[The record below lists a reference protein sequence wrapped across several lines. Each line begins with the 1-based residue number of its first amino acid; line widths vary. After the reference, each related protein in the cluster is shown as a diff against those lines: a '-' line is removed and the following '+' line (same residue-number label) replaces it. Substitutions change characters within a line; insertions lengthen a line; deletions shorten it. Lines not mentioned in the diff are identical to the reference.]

1 MEYSLLV
8 WIEQLD
14 GQADPIAWQAMA
26 AAEKIAGSPGGPGG
40 PGSRGG
46 PGGSI
51 TAAVFGDGA
60 GDIAR
65 QAVEAG
71 ADRVYISDDPSLD
84 RYRVE
89 PYAKLLA
96 RILESEP
103 PSVVLM
109 GASTAGL
116 ELSAYAAALAGAGLA
131 PDCTDLCLEGDR
143 LAAIRPALVGNLVS
157 TVTFRGAG
165 PRFITVRR
173 NVFQPAAPDANR
185 TGEIIEVPAVLSE
198 EEIPTS
204 VASVETADGT
214 VSLTEASIIVSG
226 GRGVGGPEGFQ
237 PVRELAEAL
246 GGALGASRA
255 AVDAGWIP
263 YAHQVGQTGKTV
275 QPDLYI
281 ACGISGAIQHLAG
294 MKNARVIVAINK
306 DADVPLYK
314 YAHYGIAGDLFSY
327 LPAIAEEVKKRL
339 SR

>member
-1 MEYSLLV
+1 MASNLLV
-8 WIEQLD
+8 WIEQED

-26 AAEKIAGSPGGPGG
+26 AAGKVADDL
-40 PGSRGG
+40 
-46 PGGSI
+46 GGSL
-51 TAAVFGDGA
+51 TAAVFGDHVGE
-60 GDIAR
+60 IAT
-65 QAVEAG
+65 QAIEAG
-71 ADRVYISDDPSLD
+71 AGRVYTAEDPSLA

-96 RILESEP
+96 RILENEP
-103 PSVVLM
+103 PSVVVM

-116 ELSAYAAALAGAGLA
+116 ELSAYVAALADAGLA
-131 PDCTDLCLEGDR
+131 PDCTDLHVEGDR
-143 LAAIRPALVGNLVS
+143 LVAVRPALVGNLVS
-157 TVTFRGAG
+157 TVTFKGIG
-165 PRFITVRR
+165 HRFITVRR
-173 NVFQPAAPDANR
+173 NIFQPADPDPDR
-185 TGEIIEVPAVLSE
+185 TGEINEVPAVLSE
-198 EEIPTS
+198 DEIPTR

-237 PVRELAEAL
+237 PVRELADAL

-339 SR
+339 GR

>member
-1 MEYSLLV
+1 MASNLLV
-8 WIEQLD
+8 WIEQED

-26 AAEKIAGSPGGPGG
+26 AAGKVAGDLGG
-40 PGSRGG
+40 
-46 PGGSI
+46 
-51 TAAVFGDGA
+51 TLAAVVFGDGVGEIA
-60 GDIAR
+60 G
-65 QAVEAG
+65 QAIEAG
-71 ADRVYISDDPSLD
+71 ADRVYTAEDPSLC

-89 PYAKLLA
+89 PHAKLLA
-96 RILESEP
+96 RILENEP

-116 ELSAYAAALAGAGLA
+116 ELSAYVAALSGVGLA
-131 PDCTDLCLEGDR
+131 PDCTDLRLEGDQ
-143 LAAIRPALVGNLVS
+143 LVAVRPALVGNLVS
-157 TVTFRGAG
+157 TVTFKGTG
-165 PRFITVRR
+165 HRFITVRR
-173 NVFQPAAPDANR
+173 NIFQPVEPDPSR
-185 TGEIIEVPAVLSE
+185 TGEIIEVPAVLTE
-198 EEIPTS
+198 DEIPTS
-204 VASVETADGT
+204 VDSVETADGT

-237 PVRELAEAL
+237 PVRELADAL

-306 DADVPLYK
+306 DADVPLYR
-314 YAHYGIAGDLFSY
+314 YAHYGIVGDLFSY
-327 LPAIAEEVKKRL
+327 LPAIAEEVRKRL
-339 SR
+339 GR

>member
-1 MEYSLLV
+1 MASNVFV
-8 WIEQLD
+8 WIERVD

-26 AAEKIAGSPGGPGG
+26 AARKVAGDL
-40 PGSRGG
+40 
-46 PGGSI
+46 GGSL
-51 TAAVFGDGA
+51 TAVVLGDGVSE
-60 GDIAR
+60 IAR
-65 QAVEAG
+65 QALEAG
-71 ADRVYISDDPSLD
+71 ADRVCTAEDPTLGH
-84 RYRVE
+84 YRVE

-96 RILESEP
+96 RILENEP

-116 ELSAYAAALAGAGLA
+116 ELSAYVAALTGAGLA
-131 PDCTDLCLEGDR
+131 PDCTELHVDGDR
-143 LAAIRPALVGNLVS
+143 LTAIRPALVGNLVS
-157 TVTFRGAG
+157 TVTFRGTG
-165 PRFITVRR
+165 HRCVTVRR
-173 NVFQPAAPDANR
+173 NIFQPADPDPAR
-185 TGEIIEVPAVLSE
+185 AGEIIEVPAVLSE
-198 EEIPTS
+198 DEIPTT

-214 VSLTEASIIVSG
+214 ASLTEASIIVSG
-226 GRGVGGPEGFQ
+226 GRGVGGPEGFK
-237 PVRELAEAL
+237 PVRELADAL

-306 DADVPLYK
+306 DADVPLYR

-327 LPAIAEEVKKRL
+327 LPAIVEEVKKRL
-339 SR
+339 GR

>member
-1 MEYSLLV
+1 MASNLLV
-8 WIEQLD
+8 WIELVD

-26 AAEKIAGSPGGPGG
+26 AAGKVAGEI
-40 PGSRGG
+40 
-46 PGGSI
+46 GGSL
-51 TAAVFGDGA
+51 TAAVFGDGV
-60 GDIAR
+60 DEIAR

-71 ADRVYISDDPSLD
+71 ADRVYTVDDPSLG

-96 RILESEP
+96 RILENEP

-116 ELSAYAAALAGAGLA
+116 ELSAYVAALAGAGLA
-131 PDCTDLCLEGDR
+131 PDCTDLLVEGDR
-143 LAAIRPALVGNLVS
+143 LAAVRPALVGNLIS
-157 TVTFRGAG
+157 TVTFRGTG
-165 PRFITVRR
+165 HRFITVRR
-173 NVFQPAAPDANR
+173 NIFQPADPDPSR
-185 TGEIIEVPAVLSE
+185 SGEIIEVPAVLSE
-198 EEIPTS
+198 DEIPTS
-204 VASVETADGT
+204 VTSVETADST

-237 PVRELAEAL
+237 PVRELADAL

-339 SR
+339 GR

>member
-1 MEYSLLV
+1 MAINLLV
-8 WIEQLD
+8 WIEQEN

-26 AAEKIAGSPGGPGG
+26 AARKFAVDPAGSL
-40 PGSRGG
+40 
-46 PGGSI
+46 
-51 TAAVFGDGA
+51 AAFVFGDRVGE
-60 GDIAR
+60 IAR
-65 QAVEAG
+65 QAIEAG
-71 ADRVYISDDPSLD
+71 ADRVYTADDPTLG

-89 PYAKLLA
+89 PYAELLA
-96 RILESEP
+96 RILENEP

-109 GASTAGL
+109 GASMAGL
-116 ELSAYAAALAGAGLA
+116 ELSAYVAALSGAGLA
-131 PDCTDLCLEGDR
+131 PDCTDLCVKEDQLVVV
-143 LAAIRPALVGNLVS
+143 RPALVGNLVS
-157 TVTFRGAG
+157 TVKFTGEGHRM
-165 PRFITVRR
+165 ISVRR
-173 NVFQPAAPDANR
+173 NIFQPAAPDSSR
-185 TGEIIEVPAVLSE
+185 TGEIIEVTAALAAD
-198 EEIPTS
+198 EIPTR
-204 VASVETADGT
+204 VESVETSEGT

-226 GRGVGGPEGFQ
+226 GRGVGGPEGFA
-237 PVRELAEAL
+237 PVRELADAL

-314 YAHYGIAGDLFSY
+314 YAHYGIAGDLFVY

-339 SR
+339 GR

>member
-1 MEYSLLV
+1 MASNLFV
-8 WIEQLD
+8 WIEQED
-14 GQADPIAWQAMA
+14 GRADPIAWQAMA
-26 AAEKIAGSPGGPGG
+26 AAVKVAGDL
-40 PGSRGG
+40 GSTL
-46 PGGSI
+46 S
-51 TAAVFGDGA
+51 AVVFGGRI

-65 QAVEAG
+65 QAIEAG
-71 ADRVYISDDPSLD
+71 ADRVYAAEDPSLE

-89 PYAKLLA
+89 PFAKALA
-96 RILESEP
+96 RILDNEP
-103 PSVVLM
+103 PAVILA

-116 ELSAYAAALAGAGLA
+116 ELSAYAAALTGAGLA
-131 PDCTDLCLEGDR
+131 PDCTDLRVEDDQLV
-143 LAAIRPALVGNLVS
+143 AVRPALVGNLVS
-157 TVTFRGAG
+157 TV
-165 PRFITVRR
+165 RFNGTGHRFVSVRR
-173 NVFQPAAPDANR
+173 NIFQPAGLDASR
-185 TGEIIEVPAVLSE
+185 TGEVITVPVALAGD
-198 EEIPTS
+198 EIPTRIE
-204 VASVETADGT
+204 SVETAAGT
-214 VSLTEASIIVSG
+214 VSLTEANIIVSG
-226 GRGVGGPEGFQ
+226 GRGVGGPEGFA
-237 PVRELAEAL
+237 PVRELADAL

-339 SR
+339 GR

>member
-1 MEYSLLV
+1 MAGNV
-8 WIEQLD
+8 FAWIEQED
-14 GQADPIAWQAMA
+14 GRADPIAWQAMA
-26 AAEKIAGSPGGPGG
+26 AAGNIAGDL
-40 PGSRGG
+40 
-46 PGGSI
+46 GGSLI
-51 TAAVFGDGA
+51 AVVFGGRV

-71 ADRVYISDDPSLD
+71 ADRVYTAEAPSLD

-96 RILESEP
+96 RILEEEP
-103 PSVVLM
+103 PAVILA
-109 GASTAGL
+109 GASAAGL
-116 ELSAYAAALAGAGLA
+116 ELTAYVAALTGAGLA
-131 PDCTDLCLEGDR
+131 PDCTDLRVEEGR
-143 LAAIRPALVGNLVS
+143 LVAVRPALVGNLVS
-157 TVTFRGAG
+157 TVRFKGAG
-165 PRFITVRR
+165 HRFVSVRR
-173 NVFQPAAPDANR
+173 NVFQPAGPDDAR
-185 TGEIIEVPAVLSE
+185 TGDTVAIDAAPAE
-198 EEIPTS
+198 DEIPTR
-204 VASVETADGT
+204 VLSVETADGT
-214 VSLTEASIIVSG
+214 VSLTDASIIVSG
-226 GRGVGGPEGFQ
+226 GRGVGGPEGFA
-237 PVRELAEAL
+237 PVRELAVAL

-339 SR
+339 GR

>member
-1 MEYSLLV
+1 MAGNVFV
-8 WIEQLD
+8 WIEQEE
-14 GQADPIAWQAMA
+14 GRADAIAWQAMA
-26 AAEKIAGSPGGPGG
+26 AARKVAGDL
-40 PGSRGG
+40 
-46 PGGSI
+46 GGSL
-51 TAAVFGDGA
+51 TAVAFGDRIGE
-60 GDIAR
+60 IAQ

-71 ADRVYISDDPSLD
+71 ADRVYTVEDPSLG

-96 RILESEP
+96 HILENEP
-103 PSVVLM
+103 PSVILL

-116 ELSAYAAALAGAGLA
+116 ELSAYAAALTGAGLA
-131 PDCTDLCLEGDR
+131 PDCTDLRMDGDQ
-143 LAAIRPALVGNLVS
+143 LVAVRPALVGNLVS
-157 TVTFRGAG
+157 TV
-165 PRFITVRR
+165 RFNGTGHRFVSVRR
-173 NVFQPAAPDANR
+173 NIFQPADRVESR
-185 TGEIIEVPAVLSE
+185 TGEMVEVSAVLAE
-198 EEIPTS
+198 DEIPTK
-204 VASVETADGT
+204 VESVETADGT

-237 PVRELAEAL
+237 PVRELADAL

-314 YAHYGIAGDLFSY
+314 HAHYGIAGDLFSY

-339 SR
+339 GR

>member
-1 MEYSLLV
+1 MASNVLV
-8 WIEQLD
+8 WIEQVD

-26 AAEKIAGSPGGPGG
+26 AAGKIAGDL
-40 PGSRGG
+40 
-46 PGGSI
+46 GGSL
-51 TAAVFGDGA
+51 TAVVFGDGV
-60 GDIAR
+60 GEIAR
-65 QAVEAG
+65 QAIEAG
-71 ADRVYISDDPSLD
+71 ADHVYTAEDPSLG

-96 RILESEP
+96 RVLENET

-116 ELSAYAAALAGAGLA
+116 EFSAHVAALTGAGLA
-131 PDCTDLCLEGDR
+131 PDCTELHVEGDR
-143 LAAIRPALVGNLVS
+143 LAAVRPALVGNLVS
-157 TVTFRGAG
+157 TVTFRGTG
-165 PRFITVRR
+165 HRFVTVRR
-173 NVFQPAAPDANR
+173 NIFQPTDPDPAR
-185 TGEIIEVPAVLSE
+185 TGEVIEVPAVLSE
-198 EEIPTS
+198 DEIPTS

-237 PVRELAEAL
+237 PVRELADAL

-294 MKNARVIVAINK
+294 MKNARVIVVINK
-306 DADVPLYK
+306 DADVPLYR

-327 LPAIAEEVKKRL
+327 LPAIAVEVKKRL
-339 SR
+339 GR

>member
-1 MEYSLLV
+1 MAGSVFV
-8 WIEQLD
+8 WIEQED
-14 GQADPIAWQAMA
+14 GRADAIAWQAMA
-26 AAEKIAGSPGGPGG
+26 AAKTVASDLGGTLNA
-40 PGSRGG
+40 
-46 PGGSI
+46 I
-51 TAAVFGDGA
+51 VFGGRVD
-60 GDIAR
+60 DIAQ
-65 QAVEAG
+65 QAIEAG
-71 ADRVYISDDPSLD
+71 ADRVYTAEDPSLD

-89 PYAKLLA
+89 PYAKLLGHL
-96 RILESEP
+96 LENEP
-103 PSVVLM
+103 PSVILM

-116 ELSAYAAALAGAGLA
+116 ELSAYAAALTGAGLA
-131 PDCTDLCLEGDR
+131 PDCTDLRMDGDQ
-143 LAAIRPALVGNLVS
+143 LVAVRPALVGNLVS
-157 TVTFRGAG
+157 TVRFNGTGH
-165 PRFITVRR
+165 RFITIRR
-173 NVFQPAAPDANR
+173 NIFQPVDLNESR
-185 TGEIIEVPAVLSE
+185 TGAVIEVPAVMAE
-198 EEIPTS
+198 DDIPTK
-204 VASVETADGT
+204 VESVETADGT
-214 VSLTEASIIVSG
+214 VTLTEASIIVSG

-237 PVRELAEAL
+237 PVRELADAL

-339 SR
+339 VR

>member
-1 MEYSLLV
+1 MASNLFV
-8 WIEQLD
+8 WIEQED
-14 GQADPIAWQAMA
+14 GQADAVAWQAMA
-26 AAEKIAGSPGGPGG
+26 AARNIAGDL
-40 PGSRGG
+40 
-46 PGGSI
+46 GGSLNAI
-51 TAAVFGDGA
+51 VFGDGV

-65 QAVEAG
+65 QAIEAG
-71 ADRVYISDDPSLD
+71 ADRVYVSDDPSLG

-89 PYAKLLA
+89 PYAKLLS
-96 RILESEP
+96 RILENEP
-103 PSVVLM
+103 PAVILA

-116 ELSAYAAALAGAGLA
+116 ELSAYVSALSGAGLA
-131 PDCTDLCLEGDR
+131 PDCTDLRIEGGQ
-143 LAAIRPALVGNLVS
+143 LVAVRPALVGNLVS
-157 TVTFRGAG
+157 TVTFKGTG
-165 PRFITVRR
+165 HRFLSVRR
-173 NVFQPAAPDANR
+173 NIFQPADPDESR
-185 TGEIIEVPAVLSE
+185 TGEVIKVAAVLAE
-198 EEIPTS
+198 DEIPTR
-204 VASVETADGT
+204 VESVETSDGT
-214 VSLTEASIIVSG
+214 VSLTEANIIVSG

-237 PVRELAEAL
+237 PVRELADAL

-327 LPAIAEEVKKRL
+327 LPAIAEEVKRRL
-339 SR
+339 GR

>member
-1 MEYSLLV
+1 MASNLIV
-8 WIEQLD
+8 WIEQED
-14 GQADPIAWQAMA
+14 GQADAIAWQAMA
-26 AAEKIAGSPGGPGG
+26 AARQVAGDLD
-40 PGSRGG
+40 GSVK
-46 PGGSI
+46 
-51 TAAVFGDGA
+51 AVVIGDQM

-65 QAVEAG
+65 QAIEAG
-71 ADRVYISDDPSLD
+71 ADHVYTAEDPSLV

-96 RILESEP
+96 HVLENEP
-103 PSVVLM
+103 PSVILM

-116 ELSAYAAALAGAGLA
+116 ELSAYVAALTGAGLA
-131 PDCTDLCLEGDR
+131 PDCTELCIEGEQ
-143 LAAIRPALVGNLVS
+143 LVAIRPALVGNLVS
-157 TVTFRGAG
+157 TVRFNGTGH
-165 PRFITVRR
+165 RFITVRR
-173 NVFQPAAPDANR
+173 NIFQPADRDDAR
-185 TGEIIEVPAVLSE
+185 TGEVIEVPAVLAE
-198 EEIPTS
+198 DEIPTR
-204 VASVETADGT
+204 VESVETADGK
-214 VSLTEASIIVSG
+214 VSLTEANIIVSG

-263 YAHQVGQTGKTV
+263 YNHQVGQTGKTV

-327 LPAIAEEVKKRL
+327 LPAIVEEVKDRL
-339 SR
+339 GR